1 MSYAVKRRY
10 APEVIRCK
18 RSATFR
24 MLRTVPFDPFDGWT
38 FSAQA
43 RNGALMFDLSVRIIA
58 EAGPDHGVIEISAS
72 AAETA
77 LWPLLLLQTDFRAAR
92 GTEVAHSETFLI
104 DVLEEQTRP

>member
-24 MLRTVPFDPFDGWT
+24 MLRTVPFDPFDGWIFT
-38 FSAQA
+38 AQA
-43 RNGALMFDLSVRIIA
+43 RSGDLVFDLAVRIIA
-58 EAGPDHGVIEISAS
+58 EAGPDYGVIEISATG
-72 AAETA
+72 AASE
-77 LWPLLLLQTDFRAAR
+77 LWPVALLQADFRAVR
-92 GTEVAHSETFLI
+92 GAEVAISETFLI